1 MKARQYAYYPGCS
14 QQGTAVEYDISTRAV
29 AKELGIRLI
38 DVEDWSCCGSTPAHT
53 VDHLLYGALAAR
65 NLALV
70 EGMKLG
76 TVVTPCP
83 SCLTAFKR
91 ALEIAQDA
99 EMLEELNELIDLPF
113 QGVIEAKSLLQ
124 VIFEEIGVEALAARV
139 KKPLTGLRLAPY
151 YGCILTRPPRLAQF
165 DDPENPVSM
174 DKILAA
180 LGAEVPDFPFKTEC
194 CGAAFGLAKRDVV
207 QTLSAKVLE
216 MAEAI
221 KADAMVVA
229 CPLCHQNLDLRQGQV
244 NAYRGSR
251 AQMPIFF
258 ITQVIGL
265 AMGFSPEEMGIGK
278 HAVSSEGVLKKWEA
292 NLKERKEQ

>member
-244 NAYRGSR
+244 NAYRGSH

>member
-1 MKARQYAYYPGCS
+1 
-14 QQGTAVEYDISTRAV
+14 VEYDISTRAV

-83 SCLTAFKR
+83 SCLTAFKS
-91 ALEIAQDA
+91 ALAMAQDT
-99 EMLEELNELIDLPF
+99 ERLRQLKELINLPF
-113 QGVIEAKSLLQ
+113 KGAIEAKSLLQ
-124 VIFEEIGVEALAARV
+124 VIFEEIGVEALAERV
-139 KKPLTGLRLAPY
+139 KKPLIGLRLAPY

-174 DKILAA
+174 DKILVA

-207 QTLSAKVLE
+207 QTLSAEILE

-221 KADAMVVA
+221 EADAMVVA

-244 NAYRGSR
+244 NSYRGSTR
-251 AQMPIFF
+251 QMPIFY

-278 HAVSSEGVLKKWEA
+278 HAVSSEGVLKKWES